1 MAAVLMFSGGG
12 MLLYFAHQGKEGAE
26 LARLAAVTLRG
37 EAEARLQRVRN
48 EENEIRQDSLLFYQ
62 LQERGVIGEEQRL
75 DWVEL
80 LEEIRDKRRL
90 LDLRYEIAPQR
101 PLDAGAVGNFVF
113 LLSSMKVQMKLLHE
127 EDLIRLLSDLRR
139 QAKALIRIKGCNV
152 ERLPPTVAE
161 RAGDWANLQADC
173 EIDWLTLRGAVH
185 N

>member
-1 MAAVLMFSGGG
+1 MFAGGG
-12 MLLYFAHQGKEGAE
+12 VLLYFAHQGKESAE
-26 LARLAAVTLRG
+26 HARLAATTQRG
-37 EAEARLQRVRN
+37 EVEERLQRMRS
-48 EENEIRQDSLLFYQ
+48 EEIEIRRDSLLFYQ

-80 LEEIRDKRRL
+80 LEAIRDTRRL

-101 PLDAGAVGNFVF
+101 PLEAGAAGDFVF
-113 LLSSMKVQMKLLHE
+113 SVSSMKVQMKLLHE
-127 EDLIRLLSDLRR
+127 EDLTRLLSDLRR